1 MQAKKSNRFPECWI
15 SWTWQQEKLLNKTL
29 IDVRGSEVRIF
40 EAGTL
45 NLGNGPDIQGALL
58 EIDGIRYRGDVEFHV
73 DGRDWFRHGH
83 DTDRRYQNVLLH
95 LVWDASS
102 APEELN
108 SRFAQAGMRS
118 NLNCSES
125 HWREVMQ
132 LLEAGQS
139 EAESAAVKIS
149 SGELADYA
157 DRRFHR
163 KVHRLAVWSDQLGL
177 PDTTFISLAIM
188 LGYSQ
193 NSAPFR
199 QLLWKC
205 PPTRVFRR
213 FSPASRSPFLF
224 WSWWCWSAG
233 LLNHSAKSYT
243 AAMEQSLSTFRMGG
257 DYPILSLEDW
267 NFSRLRPSN
276 RPAVRLA
283 GLAQILYDFQQ
294 PTLFEKL
301 LEIAMERQPL
311 KETIREWMKC
321 LQRPL
326 GEQLRSEVYQFC
338 GQNVV
343 RSIGDERARQC
354 ILNGVLPILQV
365 WGIRNNNPGLCA
377 YLESLYEQF
386 PRTENPQLASNLAGQ
401 FTDEAVQ
408 KLVRQSGFYQQGA
421 LEVAALNKSAI
432 MQPSSSTGLSLK

>member
-1 MQAKKSNRFPECWI
+1 MQAKNSNRFPECWI
-15 SWTWQQEKLLNKTL
+15 SWTWQQKKMLKTPL
-29 IDVRGSEVRIF
+29 IGVEGSCVRII
-40 EAGTL
+40 ESGAL
-45 NLGNGPDIQGALL
+45 NLGNGPDVQGALL
-58 EIDGIRYRGDVEFHV
+58 EIDGVRYRGDVEFHV
-73 DGRDWFRHGH
+73 DGKDWFRHGH
-83 DTDRRYQNVLLH
+83 DADLRYRNVLLH
-95 LVWDASS
+95 LVWDDAS
-102 APEELN
+102 APHELN
-108 SRFAQAGMRS
+108 SRFTQAGLRN
-118 NLNCSES
+118 NLSCTES
-125 HWREVMQ
+125 HWRDAMQ
-132 LLEAGQS
+132 RLET
-139 EAESAAVKIS
+139 ESADAHVAAVKIS
-149 SGELADYA
+149 SDELAAYA

-163 KVHRLAVWSDQLGL
+163 KVHRLAVWSEQLGL
-177 PDTTFISLAIM
+177 PDTTFITLAIM

-199 QLLWKC
+199 QLFWKC
-205 PPTRVFRR
+205 PPTKVFRR
-213 FSPASRSPFLF
+213 FSPAQRSPFLF

-233 LLNHSAKSYT
+233 LFNNSGISYSA
-243 AAMEQSLSTFRMGG
+243 ALEQNLTTFRLGG

-294 PTLFEKL
+294 PSLFKKL

-311 KETIREWMKC
+311 KKTLREWMAC

-326 GEQLRSEVYQFC
+326 GEQLRSEIYQFC

-386 PRTENPQLASNLAGQ
+386 PRTENPQ
-401 FTDEAVQ
+401 
-408 KLVRQSGFYQQGA
+408 
-421 LEVAALNKSAI
+421 
-432 MQPSSSTGLSLK
+432 